1 MGIVVSLIPE
11 RCRSSRSLRYYD
23 RIMMVAMPRTT
34 GMLRPGQLGL
44 LLGML
49 LLAHLGA
56 MALSHHDMA
65 ATPVVQEA
73 SDLPIVA
80 VSERVAAAPMACPG
94 GLGECMLAWRAPSD
108 DTPLALLVGASILGG
123 VPYLLS
129 AAFTWHLPPYALGP
143 PKRVSP
149 QVLLQVFRI

>member
-1 MGIVVSLIPE
+1 
-11 RCRSSRSLRYYD
+11 
-23 RIMMVAMPRTT
+23 MVAMPRAQ

-56 MALSHHDMA
+56 MAFAHHDMMV
-65 ATPVVQEA
+65 TPVVQEGT
-73 SDLPIVA
+73 DLPIVA
-80 VSERVAAAPMACPG
+80 VSEGMALAPTACLG
-94 GLGECMLAWRAPSD
+94 GPGECMLAWRAPND
-108 DTPLALLVGASILGG
+108 DTSLRLLVGASILGG
-123 VPYLLS
+123 VPHLLS
-129 AAFTWHLPPYALGP
+129 AALTWHLPPYALGP